1 MLFTQIVTFIREIYD
16 RRYSIYSLVK
26 RDFKTLYTGSLL
38 GLTWAFIQPAA
49 MTEIFWFVFTKGFK
63 AVPVKRFPFILWFL
77 CGLIPWNFF
86 NNCLAANTI
95 VIREYAFLVK
105 KTSFRVSMLPIVKIL
120 SALLI
125 HLIFAGMLLLLV
137 CVHGLP
143 LTLHAMQL
151 FYYTAALMFLVLG
164 LSWLTSALTVFVK
177 DVQQMVMILLQLGF
191 FLCPIFWTP
200 DMFDEPY
207 RTLLKLNPLY
217 YIIEGYRASVLYR
230 TWVTNSPSSTL
241 YFWVVSSVIVVIGML
256 VFKQL
261 RRHFAD
267 VI

>member
-1 MLFTQIVTFIREIYD
+1 
-16 RRYSIYSLVK
+16 
-26 RDFKTLYTGSLL
+26 
-38 GLTWAFIQPAA
+38 
-49 MTEIFWFVFTKGFK
+49 
-63 AVPVKRFPFILWFL
+63 
-77 CGLIPWNFF
+77 
-86 NNCLAANTI
+86 
-95 VIREYAFLVK
+95 
-105 KTSFRVSMLPIVKIL
+105 
-120 SALLI
+120 
-125 HLIFAGMLLLLV
+125 
-137 CVHGLP
+137 
-143 LTLHAMQL
+143 
-151 FYYTAALMFLVLG
+151 MFLVLG